1 MSTAPNPYGPG
12 QSLPRRSS
20 GMTKAGKI
28 MFFVGLVLSVLSL
41 VAVVWGTTQTV
52 RVAQNM
58 MDDTITVT
66 GDTTVPMSQGG
77 SRMILTEGGQE
88 PTCTVTA
95 PDGSDVAVSQDAA
108 LSDLGDAQVQVVG
121 AFSAVQSGDHTITCD
136 APAQLTPELSASS
149 AMGVLAAGLG
159 LLALLGFGFLTL
171 IGLILWLVGRN
182 RDKKAMD
189 GPGSYGYSTSSGY
202 GQSQGYGAPSSPGYG
217 QQGYGQGQGYGQPQD
232 SGYGQ
237 GQSQG
242 YGQQGY
248 GQGPQDRTQQW
259 GTPGQQPPAQGSTD
273 NPWAAPPP
281 PGSSPDR
288 GTDDDRR

>member
-1 MSTAPNPYGPG
+1 
-12 QSLPRRSS
+12 
-20 GMTKAGKI
+20 MTKAGKI

-41 VAVVWGTTQTV
+41 IAVVWGTTQTV

-58 MDDTITVT
+58 MDDTITVS

-95 PDGSDVAVSQDAA
+95 PDGSDVAVTQDAA
-108 LSDLGDAQVQVVG
+108 FSDLGDAQVQLVG
-121 AFSAVQSGDHTITCD
+121 SFTAVQSGDHTITCD

-171 IGLILWLVGRN
+171 IGLILWLVGRS
-182 RDKKAMD
+182 RDKKATN
-189 GPGSYGYSTSSGY
+189 GPGGYGYSTSSGY
-202 GQSQGYGAPSSPGYG
+202 GQGQGYGAPPSPGYGQQGSGYG
-217 QQGYGQGQGYGQPQD
+217 QQGYGQPGSADGN
-232 SGYGQ
+232 
-237 GQSQG
+237 
-242 YGQQGY
+242 
-248 GQGPQDRTQQW
+248 QQW
-259 GTPGQQPPAQGSTD
+259 GTPGQQPPSQGSTD

-281 PGSSPDR
+281 PGTSPDQ

>member
-41 VAVVWGTTQTV
+41 IAVVWGTTQTV

-58 MDDTITVT
+58 MDDTITVS

-95 PDGSDVAVSQDAA
+95 PDGSDVAVTQDAA
-108 LSDLGDAQVQVVG
+108 FSDLGDAQVQLVG
-121 AFSAVQSGDHTITCD
+121 SFTAVQSGDHTITCD

-171 IGLILWLVGRN
+171 IGLILWLVGRS
-182 RDKKAMD
+182 RDKKATN
-189 GPGSYGYSTSSGY
+189 GPGGYGYSTSSGY
-202 GQSQGYGAPSSPGYG
+202 GQGQGYGAPPSPGYGQQGSGYG
-217 QQGYGQGQGYGQPQD
+217 QQGYGQPGSADGN
-232 SGYGQ
+232 
-237 GQSQG
+237 
-242 YGQQGY
+242 
-248 GQGPQDRTQQW
+248 QQW
-259 GTPGQQPPAQGSTD
+259 GTPGQQPPSQGSTD

-281 PGSSPDR
+281 PGTSPDQ